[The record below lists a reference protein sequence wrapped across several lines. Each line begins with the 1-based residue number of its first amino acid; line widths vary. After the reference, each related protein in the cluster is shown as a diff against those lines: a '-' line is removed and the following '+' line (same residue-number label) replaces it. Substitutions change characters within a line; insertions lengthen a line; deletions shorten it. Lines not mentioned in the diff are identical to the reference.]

1 MFSTNPVLLK
11 TLLDNVAIGKI
22 QLPDFQRGWVW
33 DDDRIRGLL
42 ASISR
47 RFPIGA
53 VMTLSSGGDI
63 NFKARLIEGV
73 GEGSTGAAAGAPSS
87 FLLDGQQRLTS
98 LYQALLHPG
107 PVRTQNSRRQRI
119 DRWYYVDMLKA
130 MDPYVDR
137 EEAIISVPEDKRI
150 TQNFGRETVL
160 DLSTT
165 ELEYQN
171 HMMPTEQLLDGMS
184 WMFAYNMYW
193 SVKDDHPRGNVAA
206 FVNDFNQSTLNAF
219 TQYLLPVI
227 DLDKETPKEA
237 VCTVFEKVNTG
248 GVTLTVF
255 ELVTASF
262 AADAGTEHFSLREDW
277 DARKDVLYS
286 RAGVLQG
293 IEGPHFLQAVA
304 LLTTQERRRQELL
317 GGKEPSQAPAISCKR
332 GDILRLSLD
341 DYKRWADK
349 LVEGFI
355 AAADFLKHQH
365 VFTRWDV
372 PYNTQLVP
380 LAALF
385 VELGKELEPANA
397 KARLERWYWSGVFGE
412 VYGGNTET
420 QFALDVQE
428 VAEHVR
434 GGNQP
439 RLITEANFIPERL
452 LSLRTRNSAAYKGL
466 YALQKKSAAADW
478 RTGYALALAHDSSID
493 IHHIFPVYWCQN
505 AKPPVPWNLYDSV
518 INKTPIDAT
527 TNRIIGGKSP
537 SAYLPRLRR
546 DMPSE
551 KLDQSEKCTKQQ
563 QKLNQVLETHWI
575 NPKWLWANDSI
586 EGKNSAEAGD
596 SAKGDN
602 FAEFFVE
609 RGEAMLQLIGKAMG
623 KPMPSGQEVFRGALR
638 SAGLWEQAEQE
649 SEDHSL
655 GLTPVEE
662 FDDTDVE
669 YDPVGSAAYDNEG
682 EVAA

>member
-11 TLLDNVAIGKI
+11 NLLDNVASGKI

-277 DARKDVLYS
+277 DARRNRLHSKF
-286 RAGVLQG
+286 GVLQG
-293 IEGPHFLQAVA
+293 IEGDHFLQVVT
-304 LLTTQERRRQELL
+304 LLTTQERRKQALT
-317 GGKEPSQAPAISCKR
+317 GGNQPNPTPAISCKK
-332 GDILRLSLD
+332 GDILRLSLK
-341 DYKRWADK
+341 DYKQWADK
-349 LVEGFI
+349 VEDGFI
-355 AAADFLKHQH
+355 AAAKFLHGQY

-380 LAALF
+380 LAALY
-385 VELGKELEPANA
+385 VELGRALDPDNA
-397 KARLERWYWSGVFGE
+397 KARLERWYWSGIFGE
-412 VYGGNTET
+412 MYGGNTET
-420 QFALDVQE
+420 QYADLQE
-428 VAEHVR
+428 VAAYIR
-434 GGNQP
+434 GESEP
-439 RLITEANFIPERL
+439 RLITESNFIPERL

-466 YALQKKSAAADW
+466 YALQMKSGAADW
-478 RTGYALALAHDSSID
+478 LTAKSLNMVVWHEENID
-493 IHHIFPVYWCQN
+493 IHHVFPVHWCQN
-505 AKPPVPWNLYDSV
+505 KASPSVPPRVDSV
-518 INKTPIDAT
+518 INKTPIGAR
-527 TNRIIGGKSP
+527 TNQKIGGRAP
-537 SAYLPRLRR
+537 SEYLPRLQE
-546 DMPSE
+546 DISPE
-551 KLDQSEKCTKQQ
+551 KLDQ
-563 QKLNQVLETHWI
+563 VLKAHWI
-575 NPKWLWANDSI
+575 DRELLES
-586 EGKNSAEAGD
+586 
-596 SAKGDN
+596 DN
-602 FAEFFVE
+602 FAEFFIE
-609 RGEAMLQLIGKAMG
+609 RGGAMMKLISEVMG
-623 KPMPSGQEVFRGALR
+623 KTLPDGREVFQDALR
-638 SAGLWEQAEQE
+638 SAGLWGEGE
-649 SEDHSL
+649 EDVEAAD
-655 GLTPVEE
+655 LTPLEE

-669 YDPVGSAAYDNEG
+669 YDPVGSAAYDDEG

>member
-11 TLLDNVAIGKI
+11 TLLSNVASGKI

-33 DDDRIRGLL
+33 DDERIRGLL
-42 ASISR
+42 TSISR
-47 RFPIGA
+47 GFPIGA

-63 NFKARLIEGV
+63 NFKVRLIEGV
-73 GEGSTGAAAGAPSS
+73 GERGNGAAAGAPNS

-107 PVRTQNSRRQRI
+107 PVATQDSRKKRI
-119 DRWYYVDMLKA
+119 TRWYYIDMLKA
-130 MDPYVDR
+130 MDPYIDR
-137 EEAIISVPEDKRI
+137 EEAIISVPEDRRI
-150 TQNFGRETVL
+150 TRNFGRETVL

-171 HMMPTEQLLDGMS
+171 HMMPTEQLLDGMA

-193 SVKDDHPRGNVAA
+193 SAKDGQPHGNVAA
-206 FVNDFNQSTLNAF
+206 FVNDFNQSILNAF

-227 DLDKETPKEA
+227 ELGKETPKEA

-262 AADAGTEHFSLREDW
+262 AADAGDEPFSLREDW
-277 DARKDVLYS
+277 DARRDRLHS
-286 RAGVLQG
+286 SFGVLQG
-293 IEGPHFLQAVA
+293 IEGDHFLQTIA
-304 LLTTQERRRQELL
+304 LLTTQERRRHVLSKDGE
-317 GGKEPSQAPAISCKR
+317 SAQAPAISCKR
-332 GDILRLSLD
+332 ADILRLSLR
-341 DYKRWADK
+341 DYKQWADK
-349 LVEGFI
+349 VEAGFT
-355 AAADFLKHQH
+355 AAAKFLRRQY

-380 LAALF
+380 LAALY

-397 KARLERWYWSGVFGE
+397 NARLERWYWSGIFGE
-412 VYGGNTET
+412 VYGSNTET
-420 QFALDVQE
+420 QYTLDLQE

-434 GGNQP
+434 GGDQP

-466 YALQKKSAAADW
+466 YALQMKSGAADW
-478 RTGYALALAHDSSID
+478 RTAKTLDMSVWHNENID
-493 IHHIFPVYWCQN
+493 IHHIFPVYWCE
-505 AKPPVPWNLYDSV
+505 KTDPSVPYGLYNSV
-518 INKTPIDAT
+518 INKTPIDAS
-527 TNRIIGGKSP
+527 TNRSIGGDAP
-537 SAYLPRLRR
+537 SRYLPRLLKALQPEITREVF
-546 DMPSE
+546 DGLLGS
-551 KLDQSEKCTKQQ
+551 
-563 QKLNQVLETHWI
+563 HWI
-575 NPKWLWANDSI
+575 NPDWLW
-586 EGKNSAEAGD
+586 AGD
-596 SAKGDN
+596 SADSGGSFKGDN

-609 RGEAMLQLIGKAMG
+609 RGEAMLELIGKAMG

-638 SAGLWEQAEQE
+638 SAGLWEQAEEE
-649 SEDHSL
+649 SEDRL
-655 GLTPVEE
+655 PDLAPVEE